1 MYHANVNVNWQCECK
16 KLHVKDYIWN
26 PATCSWEYD
35 KHFASIIDNSVITCN
50 EIIDA
55 KSKSW
60 DEETKTVPTNFNEK
74 KMQSEKQKKSI
85 YYLLFFINYH
95 NIIDKCQYLL
105 LHDNISSKTKTF
117 IVILSR
123 K

>member
-74 KMQSEKQKKSI
+74 KCNLKNKKSLYITCFFLLITITLLISVSICCYMITYRVKQKH
-85 YYLLFFINYH
+85 LLSY
-95 NIIDKCQYLL
+95 
-105 LHDNISSKTKTF
+105 
-117 IVILSR
+117 
-123 K
+123 